1 MLLFFFFNVF
11 LAMLWIILFQSS
23 SLIDFV
29 VGFLVAFGLL
39 SIFEQ
44 RYGRTGLYTLRFLTS
59 VLWEVV
65 VSSFE
70 LAWVLIQPRLKI
82 APGIVAIPLDVTTD
96 IEIATLASA
105 ITLTPG
111 TLSVD
116 VGRDRETN
124 DQVLFVHTLF
134 TDDPEQ
140 IRREIKNGFERN
152 ILEISQGGDYTGKS
166 G

>member
-1 MLLFFFFNVF
+1 MLLLFFFNVF
-11 LAMLWIILFQSS
+11 LALLWIILFQSS

-29 VGFLVAFGLL
+29 VGFLVAYGLL
-39 SIFEQ
+39 SIFER
-44 RYGRTGLYTLRFLTS
+44 RYGRTGLYAVRFLVS
-59 VLWEVV
+59 VLWEVI
-65 VSSFE
+65 VSSVE

-116 VGRDRETN
+116 VGRDRVTDE
-124 DQVLFVHTLF
+124 QVLFVHTLF

-140 IRREIKNGFERN
+140 LRREIKNGFERN
-152 ILEISQGGDYTGKS
+152 ILEISQGGAYKGKNE
-166 G
+166 

>member
-1 MLLFFFFNVF
+1 M
-11 LAMLWIILFQSS
+11 
-23 SLIDFV
+23 
-29 VGFLVAFGLL
+29 
-39 SIFEQ
+39 
-44 RYGRTGLYTLRFLTS
+44 
-59 VLWEVV
+59 
-65 VSSFE
+65 
-70 LAWVLIQPRLKI
+70 LIQPRLKI

-116 VGRDRETN
+116 VGRDRVT
-124 DQVLFVHTLF
+124 DQQVLFVHTLF

-140 IRREIKNGFERN
+140 LRREIKNGFERN
-152 ILEISQGGDYTGKS
+152 ILEISQGGNYKGKS

>member
-1 MLLFFFFNVF
+1 
-11 LAMLWIILFQSS
+11 MLWIILFQSG

-29 VGFLVAFGLL
+29 IGFLVAFGLL
-39 SIFEQ
+39 SIFER
-44 RYGRTGLYTLRFLTS
+44 RYGRTGLYAGRFLLS
-59 VLWEVV
+59 VLWEVT
-65 VSSFE
+65 VSSVE

-96 IEIATLASA
+96 FEIATLASA

-116 VGRDRETN
+116 LGRDRKTDE
-124 DQVLFVHTLF
+124 QVLFVHTLF
-134 TDDPEQ
+134 TDDPDQ
-140 IRREIKNGFERN
+140 LRSEIKNGFERN
-152 ILEISQGGDYTGKS
+152 ILEISRGGAYKGKS

>member
-1 MLLFFFFNVF
+1 MLLLFFFNVF

-39 SIFEQ
+39 SIFER
-44 RYGRTGLYTLRFLTS
+44 RYGRTGLYAVRFLVS
-59 VLWEVV
+59 VLWEVI
-65 VSSFE
+65 VSSVE

-116 VGRDRETN
+116 VGRDKVTDE
-124 DQVLFVHTLF
+124 QVLFVHTLF

-140 IRREIKNGFERN
+140 LRREIKNGFERN
-152 ILEISQGGDYTGKS
+152 ILEISQGGAYKGKS
-166 G
+166 E